1 MAGYIGSA
9 ASVVS
14 SGAENKK
21 TFTITG
27 ATTSLTGLNYPV
39 GKVHVFQNGVRLV
52 DGTDYTATNGTTI
65 TLTVAAQSGDNVVV
79 TSQAAFQVSGA
90 VSTSGGTMTG
100 ALTTTGLTV
109 GGTGIISNGD
119 ILIEDNTPFINISN
133 TGENLGGI
141 KMYDSAGASTQY
153 FNLTYDSGAS
163 NTVGFDTGAS
173 GEYTFSVNTAEKMRL
188 ESSGN
193 LLLRSTDSANI
204 TGHSSP
210 YLEFR
215 AGQTNGQNVTLGK
228 IKGSSPGGWGGDI
241 IFETKAANGQVN
253 DTTAER
259 LRIRENGGITFNG
272 DTANANTLND
282 YEEGSYNTTFAT
294 DTSATVPNFAG
305 TTYYIKIGKMVHI
318 HGQIAVSGSSSGGI
332 NLHVPLP
339 FTPVGMRGALAVGLN
354 QALSMKS
361 AGEYLTII
369 VETNSPKAYIVS
381 TAFGGGHSHLGFDQ
395 CGSGL
400 FTFAGSYRTT

>member
-1 MAGYIGSA
+1 MTGDLTVQGGFTSQGIDDNGNATAITID
-9 ASVVS
+9 S
-14 SGAENKK
+14 SGNVGIGVVPSSDSRTSFSQK
-21 TFTITG
+21 TFQLG
-27 ATTSLTGLNYPV
+27 NSGSLINL
-39 GKVHVFQNGVRLV
+39 
-52 DGTDYTATNGTTI
+52 D
-65 TLTVAAQSGDNVVV
+65 
-79 TSQAAFQVSGA
+79 
-90 VSTSGGTMTG
+90 VSTSDRRTILTQNAILNTSGDFQRLGTGHVTAYQQGGGTHKW
-100 ALTTTGLTV
+100 
-109 GGTGIISNGD
+109 
-119 ILIEDNTPFINISN
+119 F
-133 TGENLGGI
+133 
-141 KMYDSAGASTQY
+141 SAGS
-153 FNLTYDSGAS
+153 DS
-163 NTVGFDTGAS
+163 VGT
-173 GEYTFSVNTAEKMRL
+173 TAGVSEHMRL
-188 ESSGN
+188 ESGGN

-339 FTPVGMRGALAVGLN
+339 FTPVGMRGALTVGLN
-354 QALSMKS
+354 QALSMKPN
-361 AGEYLTII
+361 GEYLTII